1 VIKQPTSLTA
11 PRWFA
16 FTKPVIWTTPLVIAK
31 IRRISGAL
39 AVLVACAV
47 PASHASE
54 WAPTKPV
61 EFIVAAG
68 PGGALDQVARVMKQ
82 FFEGSK
88 ILGDKPFVVVNRPG
102 GGGKVAFNVLASK
115 SADAHHLSLNTHGYL
130 ASYIGGSLDVLPHR
144 DFTAIAVLLDET
156 VAVAVRADS
165 PLKTAGDLVAALKKD
180 SASQRIAV
188 ATSIGNHIHVGV
200 AKPLQAAGID
210 ISKLTVVPFKSS
222 ADSIAA
228 LLGGHLEVVAST
240 TPNVVSQYQSG
251 RIRLL
256 ALSSAKR
263 LGGVLADVPTW
274 REQGVDSEFRS
285 SLGVVGPKG
294 LTKEQVAFWESAFKR
309 LTASE
314 EWKKAL
320 AHTQSQPNFLGAAD
334 AQKFYEA
341 EYASMRPMIESMKLG
356 K

>member
-1 VIKQPTSLTA
+1 MIAL
-11 PRWFA
+11 RFA
-16 FTKPVIWTTPLVIAK
+16 
-31 IRRISGAL
+31 AL
-39 AVLVACAV
+39 LAALLL
-47 PASHASE
+47 SHAAQAQ

-68 PGGALDQVARVMKQ
+68 PGGALDQVARVAKQ
-82 FFEGSK
+82 FFEEHK
-88 ILGDKPFVVVNRPG
+88 VLGDRPFIVVNRPG
-102 GGGKVAFNVLASK
+102 GAGKVAFDVLASRPG
-115 SADAHHLSLNTHGYL
+115 DPHVLSLNTHGYL
-130 ASYIGGSLDVLPHR
+130 TSFIGGSLDVLPHR
-144 DFTAIAVLLDET
+144 DFTSIAVLLDET

-165 PLKTAGDLVAALKKD
+165 PLASGQDLVAALKKD
-180 SASQRIAV
+180 PASQRIAV
-188 ATSIGNHIHVGV
+188 ATSVGNHIHVGV

-210 ISKLTVVPFKSS
+210 ISRLTVVPFKSS
-222 ADSIAA
+222 ADSLVA

-240 TPNVVSQYQSG
+240 TPNIVSHYQAG

-256 ALSSAKR
+256 AVSSGER
-263 LGGVLADVPTW
+263 LGGTLANVPTW

-285 SLGVVGPKG
+285 SLGIVAPKG
-294 LTKEQVAFWESAFKR
+294 LTQAQVEFWEGAFRR

-320 AHTQSQPNFLGAAD
+320 ARTQSQPHFLGAAD